1 MLIVTSVIS
10 FLLDKSESLSE
21 QRKPL
26 LNIGFSQGTP
36 QSLVYGFL
44 PSTNF
49 AKTRSELQNTR
60 TPEVIGSVI
69 YMTSI

>member
-26 LNIGFSQGTP
+26 LNILSQGTP